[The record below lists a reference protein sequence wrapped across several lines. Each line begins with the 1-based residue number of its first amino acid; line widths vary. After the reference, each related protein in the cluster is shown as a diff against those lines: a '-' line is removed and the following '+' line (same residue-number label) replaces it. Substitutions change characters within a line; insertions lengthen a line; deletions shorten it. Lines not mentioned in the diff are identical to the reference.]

1 MEEDRQRKL
10 QEKLQANHEM
20 VHELHH
26 IDSAKKE
33 AWNKQH
39 KDETN
44 KQKTLELLAE
54 QERLRNEA
62 KQMYNEQKDYLK
74 SSLL

>member
-54 QERLRNEA
+54 Q
-62 KQMYNEQKDYLK
+62 D
-74 SSLL
+74 